1 MESRLLVLHWM
12 SHHVL
17 EPPGVTIPLFEDG
30 FGRRVLALDSDSG
43 ETVERLTF
51 SATLL
56 ESEGFAPA
64 LGDLVARLANAR
76 HTSYARVRRV
86 DRPTASSLALVSD
99 RVQGWR
105 LADVLRTVAAERMV
119 LDVSVVINLLRQ
131 LVPAVALFS
140 RHQRDLAIGNVGIA
154 RLIVTPQG
162 RLVICEH
169 LLGSALEALHYSRER
184 YWRELRVALPPAP
197 RLSARADV
205 SGIGVVALSLLLG
218 RPLEENEYPDRLP
231 DLVMEATETAGGV
244 TRPASD
250 AFKTWLNRALQI
262 DVRKAFQS
270 PHEAQVAFEAV
281 LAGGRGYVT
290 ASDGLEQLLQ
300 RYASIAGLP
309 PDAVPPAPAPV
320 PVPVPS
326 PAGAPV
332 SRASE
337 PPVVAVPTPDVAP
350 ESVEAAPALMLDHR
364 EESDEERSPVPSWS
378 LGPAEDAGIATEAA
392 PQPEPVLTPASRVK
406 RLAAW
411 GLGALVFAEAL
422 VIGWLLTGGA
432 SPAAGDGE
440 LVVQSRPPGARVS
453 IDGKE
458 RGATPLTLTLPSG
471 THVLEVR
478 VGRSEPRVIPLTIR
492 AGVRNSQYVELQSVP
507 TTGGL
512 EIRSDPPRARVL
524 VDGQARG
531 TTPLVLSD
539 LPPGDHEIVL
549 DAGRG
554 RQVKQFVRIEPGVTS
569 RLVVP
574 LTAR

>member
-1 MESRLLVLHWM
+1 MEGRLLGLHWM

-17 EPPGVTIPLFEDG
+17 DPPGAAIPLFEDG
-30 FGRRVLALDSDSG
+30 FGRRVLALDTDSG
-43 ETVERLTF
+43 DAVEQLTF
-51 SATLL
+51 SAALL
-56 ESEGFAPA
+56 EVEGFAPA

-76 HTSYARVRRV
+76 HTSYARIRRV
-86 DRPTASSLALVSD
+86 DRPTSGSLALVSD

-105 LADVLRTVAAERMV
+105 LADVLKTAAAERLV
-119 LDVSVVINLLRQ
+119 VDVSAVINLLRQ

-140 RHQRDLAIGNVGIA
+140 RHQRDLAIGNVSIA
-154 RLIVTPQG
+154 RLIVTTQG

-169 LLGSALEALHYSRER
+169 LLGSALESLHYSRER

-218 RPLEENEYPDRLP
+218 RPLDENEYPERLA
-231 DLVMEATETAGGV
+231 DLVEEATETNGGV

-250 AFKTWLNRALQI
+250 AFKTWLIRALQI

-290 ASDGLEQLLQ
+290 APAALEELLQ
-300 RYASIAGLP
+300 RYASIAGFP
-309 PDAVPPAPAPV
+309 PDGAPSPPPVAPPAARSPSFVGHTSPAPE
-320 PVPVPS
+320 
-326 PAGAPV
+326 A
-332 SRASE
+332 
-337 PPVVAVPTPDVAP
+337 D
-350 ESVEAAPALMLDHR
+350 AAPALMLDDR
-364 EESDEERSPVPSWS
+364 EESDAIRSPAPSWS
-378 LGPAEDAGIATEAA
+378 LGAAEDRDTVAGGA
-392 PQPEPVLTPASRVK
+392 PEPEPALARASRIK
-406 RLAAW
+406 RWAAW
-411 GLGALVFAEAL
+411 ALGALVFVEAL
-422 VIGWLLTGGA
+422 VIGWLLTGGGG
-432 SPAAGDGE
+432 PDAGDGE
-440 LVVQSRPPGARVS
+440 LVVQSRPPAARVTV
-453 IDGKE
+453 DGKE
-458 RGATPLTLTLPSG
+458 RGATPLTLRLSPG

-492 AGVRNSQYVELQSVP
+492 PGVRTSQYVELQSVP

-512 EIRSDPPRARVL
+512 EIRSDPSRARVL

-531 TTPLVLSD
+531 STPLVLSD
-539 LPPGDHEIVL
+539 LPPGDHEVVL
-549 DAGRG
+549 DAGNG

-574 LTAR
+574 LTRR